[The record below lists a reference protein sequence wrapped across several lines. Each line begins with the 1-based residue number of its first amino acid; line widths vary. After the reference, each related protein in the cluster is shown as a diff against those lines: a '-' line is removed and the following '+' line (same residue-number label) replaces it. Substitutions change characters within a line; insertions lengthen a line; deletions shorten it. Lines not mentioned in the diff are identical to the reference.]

1 MGILWL
7 LGAVALVAALSDDSD
22 ESESDTESPPAA
34 PPDKAA
40 GKPKS
45 AKQAAHVEGF
55 RKAMKAFAEKTKAA
69 ALESAQLEKEQEQS
83 GKVAAAATSAIGAAA
98 AYVPVIGQILAV
110 FAQLL
115 ALMFKTI
122 GYGAFIPRT
131 DTGLFTGWRD
141 DCYYFREVPIYG
153 PAIEQLRDK
162 IAPLVVK
169 GAEVQL
175 DALVTLCKAL
185 PSGPPV
191 PEVSIYDTGDY
202 EYRFNFDS
210 PGDLSESA
218 KAAEKI
224 RRMQVYSPADITP
237 KGPRGFDP
245 QNPWAWKVPGERASV
260 YDRAVRLAP
269 GDFGV

>member
-1 MGILWL
+1 MGILFL
-7 LGAVALVAALSDDSD
+7 LGAVAFLAALSEDDS

-34 PPDKAA
+34 PPGKA
-40 GKPKS
+40 PS
-45 AKQAAHVEGF
+45 NSRTAAQTAHEKGF
-55 RKAMKAFAEKTKAA
+55 RKALQSFAEKTKAA
-69 ALESAQLEKEQEQS
+69 ATEAERQEKDKKQS
-83 GKVAAAATSAIGAAA
+83 GQVAAAATSAVGALLSKVPTIG
-98 AYVPVIGQILAV
+98 PILAI

-115 ALMFKTI
+115 AAMFKAG

-153 PAIEQLRDK
+153 PAIDQLRDK

-169 GAEVQL
+169 GAEAQL

-185 PSGPPV
+185 PNGPEV
-191 PEVSIYDTGDY
+191 PEVSIYDTGDF

-210 PGDLSESA
+210 PGDLSDAA

-260 YDRAVRLAP
+260 YDRAIRLAP
-269 GDFGV
+269 GDFGI